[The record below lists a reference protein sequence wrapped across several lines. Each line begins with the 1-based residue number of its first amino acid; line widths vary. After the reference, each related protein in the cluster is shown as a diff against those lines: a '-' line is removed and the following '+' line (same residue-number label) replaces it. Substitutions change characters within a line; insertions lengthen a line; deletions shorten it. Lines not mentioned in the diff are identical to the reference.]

1 MRVSIIRGAGKC
13 FSAGYD
19 LGGDPPDAG
28 APADWFTSGEG
39 QFQRQVTGYWTSIW
53 DLAKPVIAQVHSYCL
68 AGGSELAT
76 GCDVVYV
83 SEDAKIG
90 YPAVRFGTPDL
101 QYHAWMC
108 GMRKGMEMMLTGD
121 PLSGAEAVECGFATR
136 VFPTDELEE
145 RTLEMASRIAQIP
158 SDIAQINKRTVHQA
172 MEIMGFRDAI
182 KAGIPLCTQATRTET
197 FQAFMAD
204 RTEGLTSALQ
214 KRDAEV
220 RRLPHRRGAR
230 PRSNA
235 TSLLEVGGGFGD
247 VVVVAGVVAA
257 EEAGPE
263 ERHPQERDRHRRLHA
278 ARTAVHQERLRRTRR
293 GRPATAARP
302 RARR

>member
-1 MRVSIIRGAGKC
+1 M
-13 FSAGYD
+13 
-19 LGGDPPDAG
+19 
-28 APADWFTSGEG
+28 
-39 QFQRQVTGYWTSIW
+39 
-53 DLAKPVIAQVHSYCL
+53 IAQVHSYCL

-83 SEDAKIG
+83 AEDAKIG

-145 RTLEMASRIAQIP
+145 RTLEMASRMAQIP

-214 KRDAEV
+214 KRDAK
-220 RRLPHRRGAR
+220 
-230 PRSNA
+230 
-235 TSLLEVGGGFGD
+235 FGD
-247 VVVVAGVVAA
+247 YRTA
-257 EEAGPE
+257 EE
-263 ERHPQERDRHRRLHA
+263 RA
-278 ARTAVHQERLRRTRR
+278 AQ
-293 GRPATAARP
+293 
-302 RARR
+302 

>member
-1 MRVSIIRGAGKC
+1 MTYSVILVDDPAPMVRRITLNRPEKRNALNTPLRREIILALREADADPDVRVSIIRGAGKC

-121 PLSGAEAVECGFATR
+121 PT
-136 VFPTDELEE
+136 E
-145 RTLEMASRIAQIP
+145 R
-158 SDIAQINKRTVHQA
+158 
-172 MEIMGFRDAI
+172 
-182 KAGIPLCTQATRTET
+182 
-197 FQAFMAD
+197 
-204 RTEGLTSALQ
+204 
-214 KRDAEV
+214 
-220 RRLPHRRGAR
+220 
-230 PRSNA
+230 
-235 TSLLEVGGGFGD
+235 
-247 VVVVAGVVAA
+247 
-257 EEAGPE
+257 
-263 ERHPQERDRHRRLHA
+263 
-278 ARTAVHQERLRRTRR
+278 RR
-293 GRPATAARP
+293 GRRMRVRHPCVPDGRAGGAHARDGVAHGP
-302 RARR
+302 DPERHRADQQAHGAPGHGDHGVP

>member
-1 MRVSIIRGAGKC
+1 MSYSVILVDDPAPMVRRITLNRPEKRNALNTPLRREIILALREADSDPDVRVSIIRGAGKC

-83 SEDAKIG
+83 SEDAKVG

-136 VFPTDELEE
+136 VFPTEELEE
-145 RTLEMASRIAQIP
+145 RTLEMASRMAQIP

-172 MEIMGFRDAI
+172 MEIMGIPRLDQGGHPAVH
-182 KAGIPLCTQATRTET
+182 AG
-197 FQAFMAD
+197 D
-204 RTEGLTSALQ
+204 
-214 KRDAEV
+214 
-220 RRLPHRRGAR
+220 PHRHVPGVHGRPHRGPDQRTAEAR
-230 PRSNA
+230 RSSATTAPPKSA
-235 TSLLEVGGGFGD
+235 TS
-247 VVVVAGVVAA
+247 
-257 EEAGPE
+257 
-263 ERHPQERDRHRRLHA
+263 Q
-278 ARTAVHQERLRRTRR
+278 
-293 GRPATAARP
+293 
-302 RARR
+302 